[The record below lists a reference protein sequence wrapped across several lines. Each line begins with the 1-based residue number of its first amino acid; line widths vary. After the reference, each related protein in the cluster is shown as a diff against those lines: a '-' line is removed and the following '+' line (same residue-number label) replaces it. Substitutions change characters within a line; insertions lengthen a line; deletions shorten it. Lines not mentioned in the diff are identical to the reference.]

1 MATEEPKKTLDELI
15 ESTDDQQEKNLL
27 GKIFGTYESTEGPV
41 TIVMEHKYSD
51 DVPLTPE
58 QLQAQQ
64 DAYDQWTAPSVEPVD
79 FEAERNA
86 YLDRRQI
93 REEIVDDGSIRMTN
107 VVVGEDSDGNF
118 TVTGEIDL

>member
-1 MATEEPKKTLDELI
+1 MTENSKPTKLDLRI
-15 ESTDDQQEKNLL
+15 
-27 GKIFGTYESTEGPV
+27 
-41 TIVMEHKYSD
+41 MEHKLSTEQS
-51 DVPLTPE
+51 LTPE

-118 TVTGEIDL
+118 TVTGEIEGDIPDYGPPSFSL